1 MFRRLLNMFGFKK
14 PKETILP
21 QSILVPNPAAVQAP
35 PPRVYTPIAEVNSIR
50 RVTNPVAYRAA
61 CSQAIAYYE
70 KKYGITLNK
79 NDCDVIV
86 NAVWFALYMNNTVAF
101 VRCAVDIND
110 TRAELVFQI
119 AIIDERLDEL
129 RSVLNAMLVASGKG
143 RYRLD
148 IATVGSRSY
157 ALVHIWKE

>member
-21 QSILVPNPAAVQAP
+21 QSILVPEPEAMQP
-35 PPRVYTPIAEVNSIR
+35 LPPRTYTPIAEVISVR
-50 RVTNPVAYRAA
+50 RVTNPGAYRAA
-61 CSQAIAYYE
+61 CTQAIAYYE

-79 NDCDVIV
+79 FDCDTIV
-86 NAVWFALYMNNTVAF
+86 NAMWFALYMNETVAF

-110 TRAELVFQI
+110 TRAELVFQV
-119 AIIDERLDEL
+119 AIIDERLDGV
-129 RSVLNAMLVASGKG
+129 RAVLNSMLVTSAKAN
-143 RYRLD
+143 YRLD

-157 ALVHIWKE
+157 ALIHIWKE